1 MSTELALFVGFIL
14 HFVGDYL
21 LQSDWM
27 ATNKTKNSAACLLHV
42 AVYSAPFYFICD
54 FAPLIVLISVT
65 HFLIDRFRLAK
76 YWMLLINWDWHQNS
90 PDRPAYISF
99 WLLVIVDNTFHII
112 FNSLAIFLSYQ

>member
-76 YWMLLINWDWHQNS
+76 YWIMLINWDWHQNS
-90 PDRPAYISF
+90 LDRPAYISF

-112 FNSLAIFLSYQ
+112 FNSLAIFMSF